1 MCVLV
6 TPSVTSGWLLNS
18 STSRELP
25 GQSLADQKFIRGVH
39 LVLEMVP
46 VAANGTVPVVSAAC
60 HSKSIKSE
68 LEGWSKETGATAGVQ
83 DGQRRWKKKKKRW
96 MSRN

>member
-1 MCVLV
+1 MV
-6 TPSVTSGWLLNS
+6 TPSVSSGSLLNS
-18 STSRELP
+18 NTSRELP
-25 GQSLADQKFIRGVH
+25 DQSWADQKFIH
-39 LVLEMVP
+39 LVLEMVA
-46 VAANGTVPVVSAAC
+46 VSANGTVAVVSAAC

-83 DGQRRWKKKKKRW
+83 DGQRRCKKREKRG